1 MFEKIVKMVLSELSK
16 VSVQQED
23 VVGVDITRDYIRV
36 AQLENADDDWVLS
49 KLGYKFIE
57 GTDSTSI
64 QTHPDIYVKKLK
76 EIVDQ
81 NKMAKGNAAVS
92 IPVSNAIIKVV
103 TIPIMTDEELQEAID
118 TSTLWENVI
127 QLNEA
132 LNDYSIF
139 WQVIKRDAK
148 TNEMDLLFVASKLAE
163 VESYLDIVQQA
174 GLNPVV
180 VDVRCFAVRNALKL
194 CKNVV
199 ESDTPTVLIEIG
211 REEDY
216 VMIIHNDAPY
226 ISSIYVSEEDRN
238 LLTKSA
244 QDKGSAKVAIE
255 RMAMQISQ
263 IINIYQAKYK
273 ISSIKTLLVSST
285 LGGHEQAISCL
296 AESLPD
302 FNVLLFEVTSNLV
315 VPANLKEK
323 VDAELNQS
331 ALVTA
336 LGLAT
341 RKLDVFGFYQY
352 VTGTSNINLMPNR
365 NTVKNTEK
373 VKFLGKWG
381 LISFSILFIIVSV
394 SVFFYD
400 QSETKKINEQ
410 MQEYNSLTVQL
421 NTLNMELA
429 EINRESSEINK
440 TLAVAKDVRSNQDF
454 LYATL
459 QSTIKSVP
467 RGVSLKSITYIKGG
481 IELDGLSVSDQN
493 ILGLIER
500 LERSPQISQA
510 SLRNMSIGKEGKNE
524 FRSFSIRVTLETKNK
539 VMATKKEAK

>member
-1 MFEKIVKMVLSELSK
+1 MFEKIVKMVISELSK
-16 VSVQQED
+16 VSIQQED

-36 AQLENADDDWVLS
+36 TQLDNPDDGWVLS

-57 GTDSTSI
+57 DSESTSI
-64 QTHPDIYVKKLK
+64 QTDPDIYINKLK
-76 EIVDQ
+76 EIVNQ
-81 NKMAKGNAAVS
+81 NKITKGNAAVS
-92 IPVSNAIIKVV
+92 IPVSSAIIKVV

-148 TNEMDLLFVASKLAE
+148 TNEMDLLFVASKL
-163 VESYLDIVQQA
+163 VDIQSYLDIVQQA

-194 CKNVV
+194 YKNVV
-199 ESDTPTVLIEIG
+199 ESDAPTVLIEIG
-211 REEDY
+211 RDENY
-216 VMIIHNDAPY
+216 VMIIHHDAPY
-226 ISSIYVSEEDRN
+226 LSDIYVSEKDRN
-238 LLTKSA
+238 LLTKLA
-244 QDKGSAKVAIE
+244 QDKGNAKVAIE

-273 ISSIKTLLVSST
+273 ISSIKTLLISST
-285 LGGHEQAISCL
+285 LGAHEQAIEFLS
-296 AESLPD
+296 ASLPD
-302 FNVLLFEVTSNLV
+302 YNVVLFEVTSDLI

-331 ALVTA
+331 ALISS

-365 NTVKNTEK
+365 NSIKNTEK
-373 VKFLGKWG
+373 VKFISKWG
-381 LISFSILFIIVSV
+381 LIFFAILFFIVAG

-400 QSETKKINEQ
+400 QSETESLNEQ
-410 MQEYNSLTVQL
+410 MQEYNSLTVQRD
-421 NTLNMELA
+421 NSKIELA
-429 EINRESSEINK
+429 EINRESSEINN

-454 LYATL
+454 LFATL
-459 QSTIKSVP
+459 QSIIKSVP
-467 RGVSLKSITYIKGG
+467 RGVSLKSITYRNGG
-481 IELDGLSVSDQN
+481 VELDGISVSDQN

-500 LERSPQISQA
+500 LERFPQIAQA
-510 SLRNMSIGKEGKNE
+510 SLLNMSIEREGKNE
-524 FRSFSIRVTLETKNK
+524 FKSFSIRVSLKTKSK
-539 VMATKKEAK
+539 VVATKKEAK